1 MLPDPIR
8 VGPLIQQSPTKREP
22 WPIVTSPEI
31 VQRGPISTSSASSTS
46 PSMMAVGWIFVTPR
60 VYRLEVPDCHTCGG
74 ILSDATLEPMS
85 SSRSNLA
92 SVAFEDLGRIGYEE
106 ALTIQRARHAA
117 VVAARGADPGT
128 DPQGLCILLV
138 EHDPPVITLTRRPR
152 VREHLLASPE
162 LLATRGVQLVETDR
176 GGDITYHGPGQLVA
190 YPILDLNLLGLR
202 IHPYLRLLEEV
213 IIRTLAAFEIQAGRD
228 PDATGVW
235 IDPMQPSARKIAA
248 LGVRLSRWC
257 SMHGLALNVDP
268 NLEHF
273 GLIVPCG
280 LHDRSVTSLRA
291 ELGDQC
297 PSLDEVKQVLCRE
310 FQQQIAELIRDRAR
324 P

>member
-1 MLPDPIR
+1 
-8 VGPLIQQSPTKREP
+8 
-22 WPIVTSPEI
+22 
-31 VQRGPISTSSASSTS
+31 
-46 PSMMAVGWIFVTPR
+46 
-60 VYRLEVPDCHTCGG
+60 
-74 ILSDATLEPMS
+74 MS

-92 SVAFEDLGRIGYEE
+92 PVAFEDLGRIGYEE

-117 VVAARGADPGT
+117 VVAARGADSGT
-128 DPQGLCILLV
+128 APHGFCILLV

-235 IDPMQPSARKIAA
+235 IDPKSWRK
-248 LGVRLSRWC
+248 
-257 SMHGLALNVDP
+257 
-268 NLEHF
+268 
-273 GLIVPCG
+273 LIVLETAPYFALEDRGVSG
-280 LHDRSVTSLRA
+280 LLQGRA
-291 ELGDQC
+291 IYPHGS
-297 PSLDEVKQVLCRE
+297 PQVLLKAGHRH
-310 FQQQIAELIRDRAR
+310 IL
-324 P
+324 